1 MPTFHG
7 LSPSLKTLSRLP
19 CVERRQY
26 NGGQSSPVP
35 GQLGQRGNSIPGKAL
50 CTCKSHQEELMK
62 ATVKKG
68 SKNRM
73 KSAKELVRDAKKAGG
88 KLKKKVMGK

>member
-1 MPTFHG
+1 
-7 LSPSLKTLSRLP
+7 
-19 CVERRQY
+19 
-26 NGGQSSPVP
+26 
-35 GQLGQRGNSIPGKAL
+35 LGTTAAAKAYARVTSIWR
-50 CTCKSHQEELMK
+50 SLMK